1 MKNNCLVPKCNQ
13 EEQTR
18 GLCNTHYIYA
28 SRLVKKNLTTWLSL
42 ERKGKCINKQANK
55 QMQSWF
61 LN

>member
-13 EEQTR
+13 EETTR
-18 GLCNTHYIYA
+18 GLCNNHYIYA
-28 SRLVKKNLTTWLSL
+28 LRLVKRNLTTWLAL
-42 ERKGKCINKQANK
+42 ERKGKCINKRTNK